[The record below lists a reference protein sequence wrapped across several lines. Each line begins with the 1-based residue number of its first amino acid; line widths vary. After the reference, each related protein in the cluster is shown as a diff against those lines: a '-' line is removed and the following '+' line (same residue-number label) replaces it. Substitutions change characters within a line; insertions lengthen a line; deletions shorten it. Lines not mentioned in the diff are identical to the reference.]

1 MRSECQRFL
10 CIFTIIIAEFFHFR
24 NQFNG
29 FNFFEK
35 IFKKGIDKSKTLCYN
50 QQRRRENAIND
61 VGA

>member
-1 MRSECQRFL
+1 MGTVKVSSK
-10 CIFTIIIAEFFHFR
+10 IAREGKLLL
-24 NQFNG
+24 N
-29 FNFFEK
+29 EK